1 MKTINKKNANKM
13 PVLFALMVLLFVSV
27 SCNDEET
34 LAEPYFTIEDN
45 PTGLSVDVNG
55 IEQSYVVRSNQ
66 SWEVIAQGEGDWVR
80 AFPDKGNNDGIFKF
94 IVNEN
99 DTFEPRVMNFAFVV
113 NGEEQP
119 ALFRVE
125 QVANV
130 PFITVQN
137 AEEGISVASAGG
149 DFQINLSANVDWS
162 YQITNGY
169 WLSEAEI
176 TETAIK
182 LSAEKN
188 KGTERTAV
196 LTVKAI
202 NDPELTKTVAITQ
215 LDGSI
220 VLEEHFDWLT
230 YGSPIFYT
238 TSGEKRMDSWTSD
251 EMDRGWSSTPNPN
264 SSNQQVVYARTGFVK
279 LGKTGYGGDLI
290 SPKFLILDEPTNV
303 KVTFKAVPYQTKG
316 GTQDDN
322 ILHVGV
328 LGPGTTSVDTYTI
341 GNWPDYDSDPDC
353 TAIWQDS
360 SSIYTFTIT
369 GATAETQLRFLGG
382 DFALVGVGKGK
393 DRIFLDDIKVEIIN

>member
-1 MKTINKKNANKM
+1 M
-13 PVLFALMVLLFVSV
+13 
-27 SCNDEET
+27 
-34 LAEPYFTIEDN
+34 
-45 PTGLSVDVNG
+45 
-55 IEQSYVVRSNQ
+55 
-66 SWEVIAQGEGDWVR
+66 
-80 AFPDKGNNDGIFKF
+80 
-94 IVNEN
+94 
-99 DTFEPRVMNFAFVV
+99 
-113 NGEEQP
+113 
-119 ALFRVE
+119 
-125 QVANV
+125 
-130 PFITVQN
+130 
-137 AEEGISVASAGG
+137 
-149 DFQINLSANVDWS
+149 
-162 YQITNGY
+162 
-169 WLSEAEI
+169 SEAEI

>member
-1 MKTINKKNANKM
+1 M

-137 AEEGISVASAGG
+137 AE
-149 DFQINLSANVDWS
+149 
-162 YQITNGY
+162 
-169 WLSEAEI
+169 
-176 TETAIK
+176 
-182 LSAEKN
+182 
-188 KGTERTAV
+188 
-196 LTVKAI
+196 
-202 NDPELTKTVAITQ
+202 
-215 LDGSI
+215 
-220 VLEEHFDWLT
+220 
-230 YGSPIFYT
+230 
-238 TSGEKRMDSWTSD
+238 
-251 EMDRGWSSTPNPN
+251 
-264 SSNQQVVYARTGFVK
+264 
-279 LGKTGYGGDLI
+279 
-290 SPKFLILDEPTNV
+290 
-303 KVTFKAVPYQTKG
+303 
-316 GTQDDN
+316 
-322 ILHVGV
+322 
-328 LGPGTTSVDTYTI
+328 
-341 GNWPDYDSDPDC
+341 
-353 TAIWQDS
+353 
-360 SSIYTFTIT
+360 
-369 GATAETQLRFLGG
+369 
-382 DFALVGVGKGK
+382 
-393 DRIFLDDIKVEIIN
+393 